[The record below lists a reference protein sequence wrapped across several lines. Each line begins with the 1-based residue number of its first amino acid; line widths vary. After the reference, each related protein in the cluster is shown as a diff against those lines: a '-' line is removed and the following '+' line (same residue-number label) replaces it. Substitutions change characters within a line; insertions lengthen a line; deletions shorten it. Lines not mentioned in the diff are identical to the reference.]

1 MFGCCRRICHRRERR
16 DCGIFLVLLWTEF
29 LMPPQPL
36 IQWRFLDGR
45 AGHESQVLGL
55 SEAIAAACTSVLVDV
70 PVDASLRSWRA
81 FLPGRFDFLRNA
93 AAPQLL
99 IGAGHATHSA
109 LIRCQQL
116 FGGRTVVLM
125 KPSLPAGLFDL
136 CLVPGHDRLFW
147 PWSNVE
153 RTSGALNRMQPS
165 ENRGSEQGLVLL
177 GGPSRHF
184 KWSNEH
190 VRRGIREL
198 IGSQRLQWT
207 VVASRRTPA
216 ELLEGWEDRPA
227 GVEYRGADEI
237 SGAELAELIGLSAR
251 VGVTIDSISMISEV
265 LTSGAPVEL
274 IELPARGSGRVAA
287 EVRMLVRSSGR
298 WQGSLSERPESERCA
313 GLVLERF
320 FGGVPHM
327 AGSAVV
333 DRWSAGVSAGVSV
346 RFGGGLLAPAVL
358 RDGDR

>member
-1 MFGCCRRICHRRERR
+1 
-16 DCGIFLVLLWTEF
+16 
-29 LMPPQPL
+29 MPPQPL

-55 SEAIAAACTSVLVDV
+55 SEAIAAVCTSVLVDV
-70 PVDASLRSWRA
+70 PVDDSLRSWRA
-81 FLPGRFDFLRNA
+81 FLPGRFDFLRTL

-99 IGAGHATHSA
+99 IGAGHATHAA
-109 LIRCQQL
+109 LLRCQQL

-136 CLVPGHDRLFW
+136 CLVPSHDRLLW

-153 RTSGALNRMQPS
+153 RTAGALNRMQRS
-165 ENRGSEQGLVLL
+165 EHRGSERGLVLL

-184 KWSNEH
+184 AWSNEQ

-198 IGSQRLQWT
+198 IASQPLRWT
-207 VVASRRTPA
+207 VAASRRTPA
-216 ELLEGWEDRPA
+216 ELLGGWQDRPV
-227 GVEYRGADEI
+227 GVEYRSADEL
-237 SGAELAELIGLSAR
+237 SGAELAELIGLAAR
-251 VGVTIDSISMISEV
+251 VGVTSDSISMISEV
-265 LTSGAPVEL
+265 LTSGALVEL

-298 WQGSLSERPESERCA
+298 LQGGLSERPESERCA

-320 FGGVPHM
+320 FGGVPRL
-327 AGSAVV
+327 AGLGGAAMGG
-333 DRWSAGVSAGVSV
+333 RWSAGVTV
-346 RFGGGLLAPAVL
+346 GGAMRPGGILLSTAVA
-358 RDGDR
+358 RDGDQ